1 MKKIVL
7 VIVCIIIFLLGVGV
21 RTHINNKTQ
30 GQELQRTEKSIV
42 QKLISEYKGIKKLSL
57 RKHLNLAMLVMFNF
71 NFQ

>member
-42 QKLISEYKGIKKLSL
+42 QKLISEYKGIKKIEFTKAS
-57 RKHLNLAMLVMFNF
+57 KFGDASDVQF
-71 NFQ
+71 